1 MLNRNI
7 QPKASV
13 GDLVNVAGYANRV
26 FTVEETA
33 VTFRKNEDTEY
44 SEVVYDLTCPFTFEY
59 IIAEEAEVTI
69 VCKEAD
75 SDDYLT
81 QIEPH
86 NDIELLAPLD
96 FERKPIN
103 ADWLINLTT
112 ITPADV
118 APKRKP
124 TRRAVIDGLLD
135 ELITLQ
141 IVVDVCGTDEDY
153 AVRITDVKAKLKEL
167 AEPWRN

>member
-7 QPKASV
+7 QPKASI
-13 GDLVNVAGYANRV
+13 GDIVNVAGYANRV
-26 FTVEETA
+26 FTVEERA
-33 VTFRKNEDTEY
+33 VTFRENEDTEY
-44 SEVVYDLTCPFTFEY
+44 TEISYDLTCPFSFEF
-59 IIAEEAEVTI
+59 IIAEETEVTI
-69 VCKEAD
+69 VCKAAGAD
-75 SDDYLT
+75 AYLT

-86 NDIELLAPLD
+86 NEIAPLD
-96 FERKPIN
+96 FPGFSIPHVH
-103 ADWLINLTT
+103 LSI

-141 IVVDVCGTDEDY
+141 TVIDVCGTDEDY
-153 AVRITDVKAKLKEL
+153 AVRITDVKRKLKE
-167 AEPWRN
+167 AVEPWK